1 MLGACAG
8 WYLLQRHMAQG
19 KSDLFSPQPLKRLSA
34 LGYLAG
40 QEEVQTVRLLRDYL
54 SWESQ
59 PMLRR
64 RAQSILRRM
73 DDRLD
78 QLMQQHEVR
87 RFPARVTA
95 LQRLPDVFAP
105 LLDADGR

>member
-1 MLGACAG
+1 MRSRILVFLGSALLGAGTG
-8 WYLLQRHMAQG
+8 WYLARLRMARD
-19 KSDLFSPQPLKRLSA
+19 KNDLFSAQPLRRLSA

-40 QEEVQTVRLLRDYL
+40 QEAVGTVRLLRDYL

-73 DDRLD
+73 
-78 QLMQQHEVR
+78 E
-87 RFPARVTA
+87 AT
-95 LQRLPDVFAP
+95 FA
-105 LLDADGR
+105 

>member
-1 MLGACAG
+1 MRSRMLAFLGGALLGTGAG
-8 WYLLQRHMAQG
+8 WFLVQRQMAQG
-19 KSDLFSPQPLKRLSA
+19 RSDLFSPQPMKRLSA
-34 LGYLAG
+34 LGFLAG

-73 DDRLD
+73 
-78 QLMQQHEVR
+78 E
-87 RFPARVTA
+87 AT
-95 LQRLPDVFAP
+95 FA
-105 LLDADGR
+105 

>member
-1 MLGACAG
+1 MRSRMLVFLGGALLGAGAG
-8 WYLLQRHMAQG
+8 WWLIQWQMAHG

-73 DDRLD
+73 
-78 QLMQQHEVR
+78 E
-87 RFPARVTA
+87 AT
-95 LQRLPDVFAP
+95 FA
-105 LLDADGR
+105 

>member
-1 MLGACAG
+1 MRSRMMVFLGGALLGVGAG
-8 WYLLQRHMAQG
+8 WLLIQRQMVQG
-19 KSDLFSPQPLKRLSA
+19 KSDLFSAQPLKRLSA

-40 QEEVQTVRLLRDYL
+40 QENVETVRLLQDYL

-73 DDRLD
+73 
-78 QLMQQHEVR
+78 E
-87 RFPARVTA
+87 AT
-95 LQRLPDVFAP
+95 FA
-105 LLDADGR
+105 

>member
-1 MLGACAG
+1 MRSRMLPFLGSAVVGAGAG
-8 WYLLQRHMAQG
+8 WFLAQRQMARD
-19 KSDLFSPQPLKRLSA
+19 KSDLFSPQPMRRLSA

-40 QEEVQTVRLLRDYL
+40 QEAVKTVRLLQDYL

-73 DDRLD
+73 
-78 QLMQQHEVR
+78 E
-87 RFPARVTA
+87 AT
-95 LQRLPDVFAP
+95 FA
-105 LLDADGR
+105 